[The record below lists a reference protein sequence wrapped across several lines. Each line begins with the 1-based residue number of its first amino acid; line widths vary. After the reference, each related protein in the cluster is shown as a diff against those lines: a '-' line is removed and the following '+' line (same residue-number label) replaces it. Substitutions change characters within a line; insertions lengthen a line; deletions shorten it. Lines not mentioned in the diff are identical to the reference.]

1 MVSAIGATTLAQAP
15 ALRAASSKT
24 QTAANTTAPAAS
36 AADDAG
42 TDAASVPGA
51 QAAAVTRVGDQL
63 DAQFGAARVQRA
75 QGDASPAAVEGSA
88 AEGSAVDYIAEA
100 DTNKDRKVSEQE
112 RIAYAKKQASE
123 AQQANKAPDAAQQ
136 SRAQEAQQSRA
147 QEMQQE
153 AQQAYLPQ
161 ETPGSR
167 LDISA

>member
-24 QTAANTTAPAAS
+24 QTAADTTAPAAS

-42 TDAASVPGA
+42 TDAASVPSA
-51 QAAAVTRVGDQL
+51 QAAAVKRVGDQL

-75 QGDASPAAVEGSA
+75 QDDASPAA

-167 LDISA
+167 LDTSA